1 MKITNHYKPSFFT
14 DSALIIFCLSTVI
27 GASGCQQEG
36 SAEKAG
42 KKIDSATENVEHN
55 MDELA
60 KNAGKKIE
68 AAKESLDQK
77 TEKTGEYIDKSAA
90 ASEEALEKAG
100 ENIDQATEKAGKEL
114 EAAKESVIE
123 KSETT
128 EDYIDDSVITL
139 KVKAAIL
146 NDPMFK
152 GSQSQISV
160 TTVNGVVK
168 LSGTVDSETSI
179 GRAMEVAGSQKNV
192 KSVQT
197 DLIVNTSGKGK

>member
-14 DSALIIFCLSTVI
+14 DKALIVFCLSTII
-27 GASGCQQEG
+27 GVTGCQQEG

-42 KKIDSATENVEHN
+42 KEIDSATENVEHN
-55 MDELA
+55 IDELT

-77 TEKTGEYIDKSAA
+77 A
-90 ASEEALEKAG
+90 
-100 ENIDQATEKAGKEL
+100 ENEL
-114 EAAKESVIE
+114 QGAKESVIE
-123 KSETT
+123 KSDTT
-128 EDYIDDSVITL
+128 GDYIDDSVITL

-168 LSGTVDSETSI
+168 LSGTVDSEPSI
-179 GRAMEVAGSQKNV
+179 GRAMEVATSQKNV

-197 DLIVNTSGKGK
+197 DLIVNTGGKGK

>member
-1 MKITNHYKPSFFT
+1 MKNTNDYKQYIFT
-14 DSALIIFCLSTVI
+14 KNVFMVSCLSAVI
-27 GASGCQQEG
+27 GLAACQKEG
-36 SAEKAG
+36 TAEKAG
-42 KKIDSATENVEHN
+42 KKIDRAAENVVHN
-55 MDELA
+55 IEQLA
-60 KNAGKKIE
+60 KNTDKKIE
-68 AAKESLDQK
+68 AAKDSLDQK
-77 TEKTGEYIDKSAA
+77 SDQGEELIDKSTTATK
-90 ASEEALEKAG
+90 EAVE
-100 ENIDQATEKAGKEL
+100 QAEKEL
-114 EAAKESVIE
+114 EIAKESVIE

-128 EDYIDDSVITL
+128 GDYIDDSVITL

-168 LSGTVDSETSI
+168 LSGTVDSEPSI

-197 DLIVNTSGKGK
+197 DLIVNTSAKGK